1 MGAKRFAVV
10 VLLVMLGSACSNAEG
25 DDTGGL
31 PPLRA
36 STAPSA
42 SPGAP
47 ASELA
52 ASEAPVDAELIADAY
67 REYTAAVSRA
77 LAAGDT
83 SGSGLSAV
91 ATGQA
96 LKNARARVR
105 ANRSNGVVTTGEL
118 EPSVTAAEVEWS
130 GGDTATLSDCVLN
143 GLALVRAEQ
152 PDTVEAEATG
162 TRRPVDA
169 RLIRTGDG
177 WKVSRVAMPQDEDS
191 DNPQRDRPFLRGP
204 MPDGPPS
211 CAPPALEQELIRRYL
226 AFWDA
231 FDRAFGFGRDGPA
244 DPDDPAL
251 AETSVDPQLS
261 DAREFFTDMLNERK
275 TSRGERNERNPV
287 VLGVTDF
294 DRSAFLA
301 DCVRLG
307 DSVTVDVG
315 TGDVVERNATGEI
328 NYYEGHMVVRNKDWM
343 VKGVE
348 LLAEGLSEC
357 AGLVEF

>member
-25 DDTGGL
+25 DETGGL

-162 TRRPVDA
+162 TRRPVDV

-261 DAREFFTDMLNERK
+261 DTRRYLTRERQRGGAA
-275 TSRGERNERNPV
+275 RGERNEHNGW
-287 VLGVTDF
+287 VLALTDF
-294 DRSAFLA
+294 DVTAFVA
-301 DCVRLG
+301 DCVTLSNSRIVEADSGQTLARNILG
-307 DSVTVDVG
+307 QK
-315 TGDVVERNATGEI
+315 
-328 NYYEGHMVVRNKDWM
+328 NYYETELLLDGGTWKVSSWNIIGE
-343 VKGVE
+343 GVE
-348 LLAEGLSEC
+348 EC
-357 AGLVEF
+357 EPHR